1 MNQIRVMI
9 IHNFYQQPGGEDQV
23 FRAEQTM
30 LQEAGVEVIEHVAH
44 NDELAQMG
52 PLRLAQVT
60 LWNSEAYRRVRSLVA
75 THKPHV
81 VHVHNTFPLLSP
93 AIYHAIKAEGIPI
106 VQTLHNYRL
115 LCLNATLLREGQECV
130 QCVGKSIPWP
140 GVVHSCYRS
149 RAASSVL
156 ASMLVMHRLLRTW
169 TDRIDRFIV
178 LTDYERAVFIKG
190 GLNPQKITLKPN
202 FVHPDPGAGDGQGGY
217 ALFVGRLS
225 PEKGIDVLLKAW
237 KDLDIPLK
245 IAGDGPLGPM
255 VAQAAQSMPQVEWLG
270 RRPRQEIFELMQKA
284 AYLVFPSVTY
294 EGFPMTLAEAFATG
308 LPVIGSNYG
317 SMPQVIKENQ
327 NGLLFEVRNP
337 ADLAQKVQWLAS
349 QPHKLAEM
357 RQQARREFETR
368 YSAKQNL
375 QMLLEIYEEAA
386 GAGWPAQTH

>member
-23 FRAEQTM
+23 FRAEQAM
-30 LQEAGVEVIEHVAH
+30 LQEAGVEVIEHIAH

-52 PLRLAQVT
+52 PLELAQVT
-60 LWNSEAYRRVRSLVA
+60 LWNSEAYRQVRSLVA

-93 AIYHAIKAEGIPI
+93 AIYHAIKAEGVPI

-115 LCLNATLLREGQECV
+115 LCLNATLQREGQECV
-130 QCVGKSIPWP
+130 LCVGKSIPWP
-140 GVVHSCYRS
+140 GVLHSCYRN

-169 TDRIDRFIV
+169 TDKIDRFIV
-178 LTDYERAVFIKG
+178 LTDYEHSVFVKG
-190 GLNPQKITLKPN
+190 GLDSQKITLKPN

-225 PEKGIDVLLKAW
+225 PEKGVDVLLEAW
-237 KDLDIPLK
+237 KGLDIPLK
-245 IAGDGPLGPM
+245 IAGDGPLGSV

-284 AYLVFPSVTY
+284 AFLVFPSVTY

-349 QPHKLAEM
+349 QPHTLAEM
-357 RQQARREFETR
+357 RRQARREFETR

-375 QMLLEIYEEAA
+375 QMLLDVYQEAA
-386 GAGWPAQTH
+386 GAGWPAQAL

>member
-169 TDRIDRFIV
+169 TDKIDRFIV